1 VLVVAVGNDETAL
14 AYEPPDTSVPV
25 SASVGS
31 VVHSD
36 TYGLSTAVKD
46 APFSVELSKAISNTF
61 DISAMI
67 NYLVV
72 KVIDIG

>member
-1 VLVVAVGNDETAL
+1 MN
-14 AYEPPDTSVPV
+14 
-25 SASVGS
+25 
-31 VVHSD
+31 SD

-67 NYLVV
+67 NYLLDI
-72 KVIDIG
+72 VIDIG